1 MSATHEKM
9 FTAGEAAQGAGVSR
23 TTISRAAA
31 AGRIE
36 GAVRDEAGAWVLPLS
51 GLLAA
56 GFNPGKPSP
65 PDPVA
70 ASVDRDKAD
79 ELTRLRAQLDE
90 ARTQAHVLTV
100 KLDAAVTLA
109 TERAER
115 IVDLRQALRQLE
127 QGESSQGRPE
137 STQAAEPATPM
148 PSHAPDPSGASTG
161 EQSVWE
167 FVKMKRDRWRA
178 RRRR

>member
-1 MSATHEKM
+1 MTTTYEKM
-9 FTAGEAAQGAGVSR
+9 FTAGEAAQGCGVAR

-36 GAVRDEAGAWVLPLS
+36 GAKRDEAGAWVLPLS

-90 ARTQAHVLTV
+90 ARTDARLLHMRA
-100 KLDAAVTLA
+100 DAAEALA
-109 TERAER
+109 AERAER

-127 QGESSQGRPE
+127 QGESSQTPPG
-137 STQAAEPATPM
+137 STQAAEQAAPI
-148 PSHAPDPSGASTG
+148 PSHTPDPVRPSQANVGRFRRAWN
-161 EQSVWE
+161 VW
-167 FVKMKRDRWRA
+167 RYG
-178 RRRR
+178 

>member
-1 MSATHEKM
+1 M
-9 FTAGEAAQGAGVSR
+9 SR

-31 AGRIE
+31 AGRIA
-36 GAVRDEAGAWVLPLS
+36 GAERDEAGAWVLPLS

-127 QGESSQGRPE
+127 QGESSQAPPE
-137 STQAAEPATPM
+137 SPQAAEQSAPV
-148 PSHAPDPSGASTG
+148 PSHTPDPARPSQANVGRLRRAWN
-161 EQSVWE
+161 VW
-167 FVKMKRDRWRA
+167 RYG
-178 RRRR
+178 